1 MDYYNPEISD
11 LYDVYSIE
19 ECFLY
24 HKEDVNLEK
33 KKTEKHFFLC
43 DIYSNHERDF
53 LYDKEDVNYIKQY
66 TPLYLKD
73 VLIQSFQPYKSMSF
87 RNPKYTYFIKGQ
99 NIYRIENDSP
109 LPNEES
115 DPFQKSRMENL
126 REIYQTQKRTA
137 RKKHIIFLETNYL
150 EHYFEE
156 TTIFIISNQTMTID
170 AMFLKNGNRDKYTF
184 VIPIEYPLVPP
195 YVFINDVPY
204 MNLIKCCHLE
214 RVKLIIGK
222 YTRYYR
228 PFLNCIS
235 CASFVNAKNWDEK
248 TRFSD
253 IFLEWFYIRHMK
265 QIVSYELGLD
275 SLRLARP
282 LESDII
288 GCIMEY
294 LFQPFIIP
302 L

>member
-11 LYDVYSIE
+11 LYDVYSRE

-24 HKEDVNLEK
+24 HKEDVTIEK
-33 KKTEKHFFLC
+33 KRTEKHIFLC
-43 DIYSNHERDF
+43 DIYSNHECDF
-53 LYDKEDVNYIKQY
+53 LYDKEDVYYIKRY

-73 VLIQSFQPYKSMSF
+73 VLIQSFEPYKSMSF
-87 RNPKYTYFIKGQ
+87 RNPKYTHSIKPQ
-99 NIYRIENDSP
+99 NICLIENDSP
-109 LPNEES
+109 LSS

-126 REIYQTQKRTA
+126 REKYQRQKRNA

-184 VIPIEYPLVPP
+184 VIPIEYPFVPP

-214 RVKLIIGK
+214 RVKLILGK

-235 CASFVNAKNWDEK
+235 CASFVNPKNWDEK

-275 SLRLARP
+275 SLRLARG
-282 LESDII
+282 LEYYIMV
-288 GCIMEY
+288 CIMEY
-294 LFQPFIIP
+294 LFSSDRIS